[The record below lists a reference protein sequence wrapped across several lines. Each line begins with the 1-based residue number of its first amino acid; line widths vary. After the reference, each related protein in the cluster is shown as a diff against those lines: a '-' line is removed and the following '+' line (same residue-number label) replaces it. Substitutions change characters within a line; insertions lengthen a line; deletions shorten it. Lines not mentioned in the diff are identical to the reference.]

1 MLYNYSA
8 RNGGNIN
15 MKRRLRSLAAVL
27 MAVVLSGAFAAIGC
41 ITTAAAKNQL
51 PYSIMVNRKMNTVT
65 VYTLDEKGNYTVPYK
80 AMICSTGR
88 PGHATPLGNFT
99 VTGSKREWCLMVDG
113 TYGQYTTQFYGSYL
127 FHSICYTDPDS
138 STMIPEEYNMLG
150 SAASRGCV
158 RLQTEDAKWIY
169 DNCAAGTRVPIYDS
183 DDPGPLGK
191 PERLVDTIPDDCG
204 WDPTDPRPGNPWT
217 QKPVEEI
224 LLSAQA
230 ASLTAG
236 DALTLTAACL
246 PEDAGIQT
254 VIWESD
260 APDIASVQ
268 KGRVV
273 ALREGTAT
281 ITASCGQ
288 TSASCTVTVT
298 GSLLPFTD
306 LIAGAWYYSDMRF
319 AAAEGVLNGVGQ
331 GRMDP
336 GGPVTWAAA
345 LQIVYN
351 LAGCPQAET
360 PQEGWYGTALAWA
373 EEHGLLD
380 GMAFEAGDPVERE
393 EMATLLYRCL
403 PEFGPIPKECDA
415 LDVLADADGVS
426 GYAKDAVR
434 WAVGAGILKGD
445 KAQRLDPHA
454 SLTRAQ
460 AAAVVRRYL
469 QLRQPEI

>member
-1 MLYNYSA
+1 MH
-8 RNGGNIN
+8 
-15 MKRRLRSLAAVL
+15 RRLRVLAAFLAAVL
-27 MAVVLSGAFAAIGC
+27 LSGLLTVGQSVS
-41 ITTAAAKNQL
+41 AAAAGKS
-51 PYSIMVNRKMNTVT
+51 PYYIMVNRKSNTVT
-65 VYTLDEKGNYTVPYK
+65 VYTQDAEGAYTVPYK

-88 PGHATPLGNFT
+88 QGHATPLGSFQLT
-99 VTGSKREWCLMVDG
+99 SVRKKWCLMLDG
-113 TYGQYTTQFYGSYL
+113 SYGQYSTQFKGNYL
-127 FHSICYTDPDS
+127 FHSVCYTAPDPS
-138 STMIPEEYNMLG
+138 ALIASEYNLLG
-150 SAASRGCV
+150 NVASLGCV
-158 RLQTEDAKWIY
+158 RLQTADAKWIY
-169 DNCAAGTRVPIYDS
+169 ETCPTGTRVTIYES

-204 WDPTDPRPGNPWT
+204 WDPTDPRPENPWT

-360 PQEGWYGTALAWA
+360 PREGWYGTALAWA

-415 LDVLADADGVS
+415 LDVLADTDGVS

-434 WAVGAGILKGD
+434 WAVGVGILKGD